1 MIEKEVSKMQWKAQ
15 IQNLK
20 AYQPG
25 KTMDDVKDLYK
36 LDKVVKLASNEN
48 PFGCSS
54 AVQTFLQ
61 NSALSH
67 AIYPDGYAKTLR
79 MKVAEQLSVEP
90 EQLLFG
96 NGSDEVIEMI
106 SRALLDGNKSTVM
119 ASPTF
124 PQYKH
129 NAVVEGAE
137 VREVPLDSKGRHQ
150 LNQMLDVID
159 DSTSVVWLC
168 SPNNPTGEY
177 IRNEELLSFLD
188 SVPPHVL
195 VVLDEAYYEYAVAED
210 YYDSIELL
218 SKYPQLLITRTFSK
232 AYGLAGFRVGYGV
245 ASKEIISK
253 LEPIREPFNNNTLGQ
268 GAAAAAIEDQAFIE
282 ECRKHNREGIQQ
294 YYQFCY
300 KNGLKFIPSQA
311 NFILIDFEVNGDEVF
326 EYLMSKGFIV
336 RSGQALGY
344 PTSVRITVGSK
355 EQNEELIEKME
366 EFLKLQTHS
375 KS

>member
-1 MIEKEVSKMQWKAQ
+1 MQWKTQ

-67 AIYPDGYAKTLR
+67 AIYPDGYAKNLR

-96 NGSDEVIEMI
+96 NGSDEIIEMI

-119 ASPTF
+119 ATPTF

-137 VREVPLDSKGRHQ
+137 VREVPLDSDGRHQ

-177 IRNEELLSFLD
+177 IRNEGLLSFLD

-218 SKYPQLLITRTFSK
+218 SKYSQLLITRTFSK

-268 GAAAAAIEDQAFIE
+268 GAAAAAIEDQAFIDQ
-282 ECRKHNREGIQQ
+282 CRKQNREGIQQ

-311 NFILIDFEVNGDEVF
+311 NFILIDFEVNGDDVF

-336 RSGQALGY
+336 RSGQALGF

-355 EQNEELIEKME
+355 EQNEEVIEKME

-375 KS
+375 K